1 MDKIDPIPLPTDR
14 RIPLIDRTPPS
25 TGQERRHKK
34 EEKKGEKKDQEPSP
48 SVKTD
53 LDVIRQL
60 TDEEKENPEKP
71 DHRGSQ
77 IDIQV

>member
-25 TGQERRHKK
+25 TGQERRHRK
-34 EEKKGEKKDQEPSP
+34 EERRDRTKDQEPSSP
-48 SVKTD
+48 VETD
-53 LDVIRQL
+53 LDI
-60 TDEEKENPEKP
+60 TPEEEEKPEEP
-71 DHRGSQ
+71 DHRGSH